1 MAYVSLTFDDGF
13 LYHYSVARTLH
24 RRGISASFYV
34 PTGRTSFYPEKWG
47 RLIERPDLLGE
58 MVDMGHEIGSHA
70 HVHRDLALLSPL
82 DIRLECQRSIDEL
95 NRVLG
100 SRSRT
105 YGLAYPYGHFSEAV
119 VREVS
124 KAFSYARATSY
135 YNRWNTV
142 PNRYAIGCFGPSRHL
157 AQIPFRAAFYPT
169 RPIVLLFHREP
180 LPLILSIVRMLRAMN
195 LKIVPLQTSL
205 TRLGIIT

>member
-13 LYHYSVARTLH
+13 LYHYAVAKTLH
-24 RRGISASFYV
+24 KCGISASFYV
-34 PTGRTSFYPEKWG
+34 PTGRTPFYPEKWG

-70 HVHRDLALLSPL
+70 HTHRDLALLSPL
-82 DIRLECQRSIDEL
+82 DIRLECQESIDEL

-135 YNRWNTV
+135 YNRWNTI
-142 PNRYAIGCFGPSRHL
+142 PNLYAIGSVGPSRHFVR
-157 AQIPFRAAFYPT
+157 FRFKRPPT
-169 RPIVLLFHREP
+169 R
-180 LPLILSIVRMLRAMN
+180 RA
-195 LKIVPLQTSL
+195 
-205 TRLGIIT
+205 R